1 MNMSQFHNF
10 CQFAHC
16 DVVDVFLLE
25 YVPIHL
31 CRPSAG
37 RERLENAEINGV
49 RVVTSDAHKL
59 IIRCYLSTVPQ
70 LVLDV
75 GLLNYAGQRV
85 QSGHSRPAHS
95 AANVSIT
102 PLLWVI
108 RPASA
113 LAAR

>member
-16 DVVDVFLLE
+16 DDVVDVFLLE

-49 RVVTSDAHKL
+49 RVVASDA
-59 IIRCYLSTVPQ
+59 RT
-70 LVLDV
+70 
-75 GLLNYAGQRV
+75 N
-85 QSGHSRPAHS
+85 
-95 AANVSIT
+95 
-102 PLLWVI
+102 
-108 RPASA
+108 
-113 LAAR
+113 